1 MSSSNNEEE
10 ISTNTNTLN
19 TSSEEEDSEDLFDAK
34 ISPRSHRPRR
44 RPSFQVGRRCG
55 KIRVRCTRGESGS
68 EEEVF
73 SSQSDAG
80 MSSRDMSPVGLV
92 REYITDCTGEMV
104 EDMERI
110 YAKMSNVADRGA
122 QMVHR

>member
-1 MSSSNNEEE
+1 MSSSDNEEE

-55 KIRVRCTRGESGS
+55 KIRVRSTRVEEDAGTGQSQSGS
-68 EEEVF
+68 EEEEVF

-80 MSSRDMSPVGLV
+80 MSSRDMSPVGP
-92 REYITDCTGEMV
+92 
-104 EDMERI
+104 
-110 YAKMSNVADRGA
+110 
-122 QMVHR
+122 